1 MLPKPGGARGAL
13 RRPVSDDAGMLR
25 AMASS
30 RPPRI
35 VVTTTVAAGQS
46 DPSLAVRKMA
56 LYVDSVVRHG
66 ATAIPLDATSS
77 AAGRG
82 AAFASMDG
90 LLLTGGADVDP
101 GRYGRPNDG
110 SHGVE
115 PERDELEAAAF
126 EVASARGVPVLG
138 ICRGLQAMNAFS
150 GGSILQH
157 VDGHA
162 GPGWSHGPALT
173 HPIRLVPGTTTARI
187 LDPAASGG
195 ALHVNSY
202 HHQAVRAVDLAPG
215 YTATAFSDSP
225 AGPLVEAL
233 EGPADGPWRVAV
245 QCHPE
250 RTESTP
256 RAFERLFAAFVEACR
271 VR

>member
-1 MLPKPGGARGAL
+1 ML
-13 RRPVSDDAGMLR
+13 RRMPSR
-25 AMASS
+25 

-35 VVTTTVAAGQS
+35 VVTTMVAADQP
-46 DPSLAVRKMA
+46 DPTLALRRVA
-56 LYVDSVVRHG
+56 LYLDSVVRHG

-77 AAGRG
+77 AAARG

-101 GRYGRPNDG
+101 ARYGRPNDG
-110 SHGVE
+110 SHGME
-115 PERDELEAAAF
+115 PERDALEAAAF
-126 EVASARGVPVLG
+126 EVANARGLPVLG

-162 GPGWSHGPALT
+162 GAAWGHGPALT
-173 HPIRLVPGTTTARI
+173 HPIRLVPGSATARI
-187 LDPAASGG
+187 LDPAASG
-195 ALHVNSY
+195 AELLVNSY
-202 HHQAVRAVDLAPG
+202 HHQAVRPADLAPG
-215 YTATAFSDSP
+215 FTAAAFSDSP

-233 EGPADGPWRVAV
+233 EGSAGGPWRLAV

-250 RTESTP
+250 RAESTP
-256 RAFERLFAAFVEACR
+256 RAFEQLFAAFVEACR

>member
-1 MLPKPGGARGAL
+1 
-13 RRPVSDDAGMLR
+13 MLR
-25 AMASS
+25 AMPSA

-35 VVTTTVAAGQS
+35 VVTISVAADQPDTG
-46 DPSLAVRKMA
+46 LAHRKTA

-66 ATAIPLDATSS
+66 ATAIPIDAASS
-77 AAGRG
+77 AATRG

-90 LLLTGGADVDP
+90 LMLTGGTDIDP
-101 GRYGRPNDG
+101 LHYGQPNDG
-110 SHGVE
+110 SHGME
-115 PERDELEAAAF
+115 PDRDELEAAAF
-126 EVASARGVPVLG
+126 AAASARGVPVLG

-157 VDGHA
+157 VDEHA
-162 GPGWSHGPALT
+162 GPGWGHGPALK
-173 HPIRLVPGTTTARI
+173 HAMRLVPGTATARI
-187 LDPAASGG
+187 LDPAASGVE
-195 ALHVNSY
+195 LFVNSY
-202 HHQAVRAVDLAPG
+202 HHQAVRVVDLASG
-215 YTATAFSDSP
+215 FTAAALSDSP
-225 AGPLVEAL
+225 AGPIVEAL
-233 EGPADGPWRVAV
+233 EGPANGPWRFAV